1 MSNPIKI
8 TIVKCVEQGEQRW
21 YEVRLTQFVG
31 KICKNII
38 FVQAQSEDS
47 AKSMAVML
55 KQTMQSASQ
64 VVLLESNVEVEYQ

>member
-8 TIVKCVEQGEQRW
+8 TIVKCVEVGEQRW

-55 KQTMQSASQ
+55 KQTMQSSSQ